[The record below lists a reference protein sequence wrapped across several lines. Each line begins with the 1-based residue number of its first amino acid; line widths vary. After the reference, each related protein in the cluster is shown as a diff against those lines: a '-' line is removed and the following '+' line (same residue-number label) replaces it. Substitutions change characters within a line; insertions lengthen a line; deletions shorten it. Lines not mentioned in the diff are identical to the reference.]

1 MASAA
6 PRTILRAAA
15 KRPASLTRTRLATP
29 LVFGAR
35 PLSARPALRASVF
48 PNTPPMEPHKQR
60 PRDGDVAVGELEGTE
75 FRIEP
80 MRRTGEDD
88 ATMRARL
95 VYQSRKRGTLE
106 ADLLLSTFADAYLPS
121 MTREQMAELDR
132 FLDENDWDIYY
143 WATQEPPPNTVSAD
157 SSSSSSS
164 TPSSSSSSAAA
175 TPSIATTDTSSA
187 SYAGGAEAAI
197 SEASPLSSSSQT
209 HPDPVSTGGS
219 ARTGDAGEGKEAAA
233 AAAATAEEPYRTP
246 RETGEW
252 AQTVGTFKPAYRP
265 VPARWRDSQ
274 VLRLLREHVKARAQE
289 KGGMAFMP
297 ALRS

>member
-6 PRTILRAAA
+6 PRSILRAAQ
-15 KRPASLTRTRLATP
+15 RSSPRFSFLSR
-29 LVFGAR
+29 R
-35 PLSARPALRASVF
+35 PLSAASALRASVF
-48 PNTPPMEPHKQR
+48 PNAPPMEPHKQR
-60 PRDGDVAVGELEGTE
+60 PQGGDMGVGELEGTE

-106 ADLLLSTFADAYLPS
+106 SDLLLSTFADAYLAT
-121 MTREQMAELDR
+121 MTRDQMAELDR

-143 WATQEPPPNTVSAD
+143 WATQEPPPSTVSAD
-157 SSSSSSS
+157 S
-164 TPSSSSSSAAA
+164 PSASEPAP
-175 TPSIATTDTSSA
+175 TPSIATSDTSSA

-197 SEASPLSSSSQT
+197 SEATPLATSPSSAPTTSHAEPLT
-209 HPDPVSTGGS
+209 TGGS
-219 ARTGDAGEGKEAAA
+219 TTTGDASEGKEAAA
-233 AAAATAEEPYRTP
+233 AAAAAAEEPYETP

-265 VPARWRDSQ
+265 VPARWRDSE
-274 VLRLLREHVKARAQE
+274 VLRLLREHVRARAREQ
-289 KGGMAFMP
+289 GGMAFMP
-297 ALRS
+297 ALRRP